1 MKHIKIQAGVALDFS
16 KINRSEMIDTGE
28 RADHCPI
35 LLDIDL

>member
-1 MKHIKIQAGVALDFS
+1 LTSNRIADKIK
-16 KINRSEMIDTGE
+16 RSEMIDTGK